1 MASRRKRSP
10 RPARSLTWIP
20 IIHAGPDLGSVGD
33 ALRRAYVERTSPE
46 DWDQHIRTVNDAW
59 VRIRHVIDRMQLD
72 YAVVR
77 IYQDGLPQCDHELEI
92 VQDLAAL
99 GSQNHQIVLDL
110 VARGAALVG
119 TESPALLLEE
129 YELVR
134 QSLLRLS
141 KDESNHLAAEHR
153 ARSDRILEQRD
164 RFIAGRINDTLRAGE
179 QGLIF
184 LGLLH
189 ALERFLP
196 RDIRLVRQQ
205 WWAAQDP

>member
-1 MASRRKRSP
+1 MATRRKRSA
-10 RPARSLTWIP
+10 RPTRSLTWIP
-20 IIHAGPDLGSVGD
+20 IIHSGPDLGSVGD
-33 ALRRAYVERTSPE
+33 ALRQAYVQRTSPA
-46 DWDQHIRTVNDAW
+46 DWDQHIRTVDDAW
-59 VRIRHVIDRMQLD
+59 ARIRQTIDRLKLD
-72 YAVVR
+72 YAAVR

-92 VQDLAAL
+92 VRDLAAL

-110 VARGAALVG
+110 VARGATLVG

-153 ARSDRILEQRD
+153 ARGDRVLERRD
-164 RFIAGRINDTLRAGE
+164 RFIAGRVDETLRVGE

-196 RDIRLVRQQ
+196 RDVLLARQQ
-205 WWAAQDP
+205 WWAAQAP